1 MIDKNKFNQD
11 IEDFVYETGE
21 SYIDAI
27 VHFCEKNQLEIESV
41 AKMLNKP
48 SSRVIKQKIESE
60 ASDLN
65 LLREKLCRLP
75 V

>member
-1 MIDKNKFNQD
+1 MIDRNKFNQE

-27 VHFCEKNQLEIESV
+27 VNFCEKNNVEIESV
-41 AKMLNKP
+41 AKMINK
-48 SSRVIKQKIESE
+48 VIKAKIESE
-60 ASDLN
+60 AEDLN
-65 LLREKLCRLP
+65 LLTEKLCRLP

>member
-1 MIDKNKFNQD
+1 MIDRNKFNQE

-27 VHFCEKNQLEIESV
+27 INFCEKNNVEIESV
-41 AKMLNKP
+41 AKMINK
-48 SSRVIKQKIESE
+48 VIKAKIESE
-60 ASDLN
+60 AEDLN
-65 LLREKLCRLP
+65 LLTEKLCRLP